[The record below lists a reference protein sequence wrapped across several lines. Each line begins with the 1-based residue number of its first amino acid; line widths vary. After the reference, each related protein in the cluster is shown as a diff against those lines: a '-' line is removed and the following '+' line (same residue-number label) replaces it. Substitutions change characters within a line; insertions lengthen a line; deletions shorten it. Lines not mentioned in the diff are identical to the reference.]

1 VTTLLQV
8 DGLTKSYGSTLALDH
23 LSLTVASGAV
33 FGLLGPN
40 GSGKSTFIRLVLG
53 FLRPDSGR
61 IDFADG
67 RPSADWR
74 PSIGYLPDRP
84 AFPFGARLIEY
95 LELMGALAGL
105 DRSTLRAR
113 ARQQLADVDL
123 IHAADWR
130 IRACSR
136 GMLQRLALAA
146 ALIHDPALVILD
158 EPLNGLDPAGQ
169 QAMRGQIRRIHAAG
183 HTLLISTHRLN
194 DIAPLCTHL
203 AILHRGK
210 LVRAGD
216 RADLLPIQDRITIRT
231 SSLPAPVADALRLR
245 FPAAIIGDGEI
256 VLLGAACVYK
266 HDLLR
271 ALLDAN
277 VDLLSLE
284 QARTTPEELY
294 MAALGSEA
302 KA

>member
-1 VTTLLQV
+1 MTALLSV
-8 DGLTKSYGSTLALDH
+8 DGLTKSYGSTRALDD

-53 FLRPDSGR
+53 FLIPDAGR
-61 IDFADG
+61 IDFA
-67 RPSADWR
+67 SAER
-74 PSIGYLPDRP
+74 VIGYVPDRP

-95 LELMGALAGL
+95 LELMGKLAGL
-105 DRSTLRAR
+105 DRSTLRQR

-146 ALIHDPALVILD
+146 ALIHEPALVILD

-169 QAMRGQIRRIHAAG
+169 HAMRAQIQRIHAAG

-203 AILHRGK
+203 AILHRGR
-210 LVRAGD
+210 LVRSGTQ
-216 RADLLPIQDRITIRT
+216 ADLLPMQERVTFRVQPM
-231 SSLPAPVADALRLR
+231 SAPLVARLQGR
-245 FPAAIIGDGEI
+245 FPAADVSTAAIHLMGTACAHKND
-256 VLLGAACVYK
+256 VLRV
-266 HDLLR
+266 
-271 ALLDAN
+271 LLDAG
-277 VDLLSLE
+277 VDILSFD

-294 MAALGSEA
+294 LEA
-302 KA
+302 IQAEAEPR